1 MADAPN
7 DATQTDETPKA
18 ETEKTASPVGR
29 ASLLSRPTD
38 YVERPGFR
46 NPSNKRTKAQK
57 KSGKS
62 R

>member
-1 MADAPN
+1 MP
-7 DATQTDETPKA
+7 DETPETPENAENAENAEKA
-18 ETEKTASPVGR
+18 PSNVGR

-57 KSGKS
+57 KGSKS